1 MADNKDIKNQKELT
15 SEVRKNLSFEEE
27 ILFILNKRRGIT
39 GETLKD
45 QQDISNVL
53 ADQTKQLKFQIQE
66 KREITSLSG
75 KINRIAAT
83 TYSINKEEL
92 GLTKTNNDL
101 IKNQLDLDKT
111 IQSLTQQ
118 QNKLLIEGGELNVN
132 IATSIGMQVKE
143 AVKLKDEITK
153 VQEESEKISNSFG
166 VKAFGGLSKIIGS
179 IPGLKGLSGPFEEA
193 AEAARKQ
200 GQFNLENFGQTK
212 GLTKQQ
218 KIDNKLTNDKL
229 KDYKKLRGEGK
240 GISEALKTS
249 GANAKQV
256 KVGKLPVK
264 SIGTFKAGFK
274 ALGPVIT
281 KALGPLALI
290 KAAVD
295 IAKFFIDAMFAASK
309 ATADFSRNM
318 LLSRDSAR
326 DLYKIQSDITNQ
338 LNQQAREEGK
348 KTILTESY
356 RKALNSINGELGM
369 QLNLSQDFGD
379 ATSKNVYEVAR
390 MQENFGLSAKA
401 STQLFLEATK
411 TGVPLEEMNKSIFGT
426 LGLMSAQSGLQLD
439 FNKVIEEAASV
450 SGVLRS
456 NFGGSTEA
464 IAKAVYQSK
473 LLGLS
478 LDQMGGVSS
487 NLLNFQSSIASELEA
502 ELLLGK
508 DLNLEK
514 AREYALLGKTELLM
528 EEISK
533 VAGSKADFD
542 NADLITKQA
551 LAGAL
556 GMEADALSDM
566 YEKKEKN
573 DALVKKNL
581 EVKNALMKDGQLILD
596 DNFDL
601 EKASLAEIRIAS
613 QAAGKSEEQLREILG
628 DQIYLRKQEEDA
640 TQKFKKA
647 IEQAK
652 EAFANLVDG
661 GALDKLADI
670 LTGLTE
676 SALFSGFAEEGKAL
690 NLAKVAEDEKNTY
703 GLSDAEK
710 KTLLSSQTQLNG
722 VEKTATVA
730 GSAAAGAAAGA
741 LIGSV
746 VPGLGTAVG
755 AIIGGL
761 VGGLS
766 AKVATDVVDN
776 VQKGKLEESKE
787 IARNKGIEG
796 YLNESDNVEDF
807 ILRPG
812 QRPIKFNKDDLLI
825 GGTSLGGGGNDEVAM
840 LLKELISEIR
850 SGGDVYLDSTKV
862 GTALTVGSYKMQ

>member
-1 MADNKDIKNQKELT
+1 MDFAD
-15 SEVRKNLSFEEE
+15 
-27 ILFILNKRRGIT
+27 
-39 GETLKD
+39 
-45 QQDISNVL
+45 
-53 ADQTKQLKFQIQE
+53 
-66 KREITSLSG
+66 
-75 KINRIAAT
+75 
-83 TYSINKEEL
+83 
-92 GLTKTNNDL
+92 
-101 IKNQLDLDKT
+101 
-111 IQSLTQQ
+111 
-118 QNKLLIEGGELNVN
+118 
-132 IATSIGMQVKE
+132 
-143 AVKLKDEITK
+143 
-153 VQEESEKISNSFG
+153 
-166 VKAFGGLSKIIGS
+166 
-179 IPGLKGLSGPFEEA
+179 
-193 AEAARKQ
+193 
-200 GQFNLENFGQTK
+200 
-212 GLTKQQ
+212 
-218 KIDNKLTNDKL
+218 
-229 KDYKKLRGEGK
+229 
-240 GISEALKTS
+240 ALKKS
-249 GANAKQV
+249 GASAKQV

-264 SIGTFKAGFK
+264 SIGTFKAGFSS
-274 ALGPVIT
+274 LGPVIS

-295 IAKFFIDAMFAASK
+295 ITKFFIDAMFAASK

-318 LLSRDSAR
+318 LISRDAAG
-326 DLYKIQSDITNQ
+326 DLYSKIIPGIVGQFNELAKEQGNVTIT
-338 LNQQAREEGK
+338 AA
-348 KTILTESY
+348 SY
-356 RKALNSINGELGM
+356 SKALSSINGELGM
-369 QLNLSQDFGD
+369 QLNLSQDFGKST
-379 ATSKNVYEVAR
+379 AMNVAEIAK

-401 STQLFLEATK
+401 STQLFLESTK

-528 EEISK
+528 KEISK

-601 EKASLAEIRIAS
+601 EKASLAEIRVAA
-613 QAAGKSEEQLREILG
+613 QAAGKSEAQLREILG

-652 EAFANLVDG
+652 EAFSRLVDG

-710 KTLLSSQTQLNG
+710 ETLLSSQTQING
-722 VEKTATVA
+722 VEKTAMIA
-730 GSAAAGAAAGA
+730 GSAATGAATGA
-741 LIGSV
+741 LIGSI
-746 VPGLGTAVG
+746 VPGIGTAAG
-755 AIIGGL
+755 AVIGGL
-761 VGGLS
+761 WGGLS
-766 AKVATDVVDN
+766 SALVTDIVDN

>member
-566 YEKKEKN
+566 YKK
-573 DALVKKNL
+573 KK
-581 EVKNALMKDGQLILD
+581 KM
-596 DNFDL
+596 
-601 EKASLAEIRIAS
+601 
-613 QAAGKSEEQLREILG
+613 
-628 DQIYLRKQEEDA
+628 
-640 TQKFKKA
+640 
-647 IEQAK
+647 
-652 EAFANLVDG
+652 
-661 GALDKLADI
+661 
-670 LTGLTE
+670 
-676 SALFSGFAEEGKAL
+676 
-690 NLAKVAEDEKNTY
+690 
-703 GLSDAEK
+703 
-710 KTLLSSQTQLNG
+710 
-722 VEKTATVA
+722 
-730 GSAAAGAAAGA
+730 
-741 LIGSV
+741 
-746 VPGLGTAVG
+746 
-755 AIIGGL
+755 
-761 VGGLS
+761 
-766 AKVATDVVDN
+766 
-776 VQKGKLEESKE
+776 
-787 IARNKGIEG
+787 
-796 YLNESDNVEDF
+796 
-807 ILRPG
+807 
-812 QRPIKFNKDDLLI
+812 
-825 GGTSLGGGGNDEVAM
+825 M
-840 LLKELISEIR
+840 L
-850 SGGDVYLDSTKV
+850 
-862 GTALTVGSYKMQ
+862 

>member
-1 MADNKDIKNQKELT
+1 
-15 SEVRKNLSFEEE
+15 
-27 ILFILNKRRGIT
+27 
-39 GETLKD
+39 
-45 QQDISNVL
+45 
-53 ADQTKQLKFQIQE
+53 
-66 KREITSLSG
+66 
-75 KINRIAAT
+75 
-83 TYSINKEEL
+83 
-92 GLTKTNNDL
+92 
-101 IKNQLDLDKT
+101 
-111 IQSLTQQ
+111 
-118 QNKLLIEGGELNVN
+118 
-132 IATSIGMQVKE
+132 
-143 AVKLKDEITK
+143 
-153 VQEESEKISNSFG
+153 
-166 VKAFGGLSKIIGS
+166 
-179 IPGLKGLSGPFEEA
+179 
-193 AEAARKQ
+193 
-200 GQFNLENFGQTK
+200 
-212 GLTKQQ
+212 
-218 KIDNKLTNDKL
+218 
-229 KDYKKLRGEGK
+229 
-240 GISEALKTS
+240 
-249 GANAKQV
+249 
-256 KVGKLPVK
+256 
-264 SIGTFKAGFK
+264 
-274 ALGPVIT
+274 
-281 KALGPLALI
+281 
-290 KAAVD
+290 
-295 IAKFFIDAMFAASK
+295 
-309 ATADFSRNM
+309 
-318 LLSRDSAR
+318 
-326 DLYKIQSDITNQ
+326 
-338 LNQQAREEGK
+338 
-348 KTILTESY
+348 
-356 RKALNSINGELGM
+356 
-369 QLNLSQDFGD
+369 
-379 ATSKNVYEVAR
+379 
-390 MQENFGLSAKA
+390 
-401 STQLFLEATK
+401 
-411 TGVPLEEMNKSIFGT
+411 
-426 LGLMSAQSGLQLD
+426 
-439 FNKVIEEAASV
+439 
-450 SGVLRS
+450 
-456 NFGGSTEA
+456 
-464 IAKAVYQSK
+464 
-473 LLGLS
+473 
-478 LDQMGGVSS
+478 
-487 NLLNFQSSIASELEA
+487 
-502 ELLLGK
+502 
-508 DLNLEK
+508 
-514 AREYALLGKTELLM
+514 
-528 EEISK
+528 
-533 VAGSKADFD
+533 
-542 NADLITKQA
+542 
-551 LAGAL
+551 
-556 GMEADALSDM
+556 
-566 YEKKEKN
+566 
-573 DALVKKNL
+573 
-581 EVKNALMKDGQLILD
+581 MKDGQLILD

-862 GTALTVGSYKMQ
+862 GTALL